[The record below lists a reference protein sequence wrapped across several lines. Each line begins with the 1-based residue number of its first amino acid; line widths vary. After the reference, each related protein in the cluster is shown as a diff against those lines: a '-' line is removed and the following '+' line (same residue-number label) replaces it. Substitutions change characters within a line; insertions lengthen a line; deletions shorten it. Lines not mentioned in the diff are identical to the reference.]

1 MDSPSNWPRNFS
13 AKKIFRS
20 ISDFPETSEST
31 KLTITFMN
39 PVIVIFGANGFLGRY
54 LTRHCA
60 RNGKEVVAI
69 GRSREGW
76 SGDGMF
82 LEWDGKTLGPWALA
96 LEGAEAVI
104 NVSGRSV
111 NCRYTAEHKRE
122 IMDSRVES
130 TRAIG
135 QAIAGCK
142 IPPKSWLNA
151 STATWYRHAVDQPQ
165 NDWLGEPGEGFSC
178 EVAQAWE
185 DAFFNAVV
193 PAETRK
199 LALRIGMVLANES
212 ATVYDVLRKI
222 TACGLGGAM
231 GRGDQRISWIHM
243 EDFLRAVDFAIQDP
257 FLDGTINVT
266 APEFP
271 TNREWMRT
279 FREAV
284 GMPLGLPASRWML
297 EIGARLMQTE
307 TELVTKSRWAD
318 PVRLRDAG
326 FRWRWGRAVDAV
338 ADLHGRKGLS
348 GFFRAA
354 AERSVGARVWLPATT
369 R

>member
-1 MDSPSNWPRNFS
+1 
-13 AKKIFRS
+13 
-20 ISDFPETSEST
+20 
-31 KLTITFMN
+31 MN

-60 RNGKEVVAI
+60 RHGWEVVAV
-69 GRSREGW
+69 GRNREGW

-82 LEWDGKTLGPWALA
+82 LDWDGKNQGPWALA

-104 NVSGRSV
+104 NLAGRSV
-111 NCRYTAEHKRE
+111 NCRYTEKNRRE
-122 IMDSRVES
+122 IVDSRVDA

-135 QAIAGCK
+135 EAIQNTK
-142 IPPKSWLNA
+142 TPPKTWLNA
-151 STATWYRHAVDQPQ
+151 STATWYRHAEDKPQ
-165 NDWLGEPGEGFSC
+165 DDWLGEPGEGFSC

-185 DAFFNAVV
+185 DAFFGAEV

-199 LALRIGMVLANES
+199 VALRIGMVLANED
-212 ATVYDVLRKI
+212 ATVYDVLRKL
-222 TACGLGGAM
+222 TARGLGGPM
-231 GRGDQRISWIHM
+231 GSGNQRISWIHM
-243 EDFLRAVDFAIQDP
+243 EDFLRAVDFVIHDP
-257 FLDGTINVT
+257 FLEGTINVT

-284 GMPLGLPASRWML
+284 GMPLGLPATRWMM
-297 EIGARLMQTE
+297 EIGAHFMGTE
-307 TELVTKSRWAD
+307 TELVLKSRWAD
-318 PVRLRDAG
+318 SLRLRDAG
-326 FRWRWGRAVDAV
+326 FRWRWGRTVDAV
-338 ADLHGRKGLS
+338 ADLHGRRGLD

-354 AERSVGARVWLPATT
+354 SERSVGARVWLPAAT

>member
-1 MDSPSNWPRNFS
+1 
-13 AKKIFRS
+13 
-20 ISDFPETSEST
+20 
-31 KLTITFMN
+31 MN

-54 LTRHCA
+54 LTRHCV

-104 NVSGRSV
+104 NLAGRSV
-111 NCRYTAEHKRE
+111 NCRYTPENRRE
-122 IMDSRVES
+122 IVDSRVAA
-130 TRAIG
+130 TRVIG
-135 QAIAGCK
+135 EAVAACK
-142 IPPKSWLNA
+142 VPPKTWLNA
-151 STATWYRHAVDQPQ
+151 STATWYRHAEDRPQ

-185 DAFFNAVV
+185 DAFFGAAV
-193 PAETRK
+193 PAATRK
-199 LALRIGMVLANES
+199 LALRIGMVLANETS
-212 ATVYDVLRKI
+212 TVYEILRKLSRY
-222 TACGLGGAM
+222 GLGGTM
-231 GRGDQRISWIHM
+231 GNGKQRMSWIHM
-243 EDFLRAVDFAIQDP
+243 EDFLRAVDFAIDDP
-257 FLDGTINVT
+257 FLDGCINLT

-271 TNREWMRT
+271 SNREWMRT

-284 GMPLGLPASRWML
+284 GMPLGLPAAKWIL
-297 EIGARLMQTE
+297 EIGARWMGTE
-307 TELVTKSRWAD
+307 TELVLKSRWAE
-318 PVRLRDAG
+318 PLRLRDAG
-326 FRWRWGRAVDAV
+326 FRWRWGRAVDAIT
-338 ADLHGRKGLS
+338 DLQSRPGLN

-354 AERSVGARVWLPATT
+354 AERSAGARVWLPAAT

>member
-1 MDSPSNWPRNFS
+1 
-13 AKKIFRS
+13 
-20 ISDFPETSEST
+20 
-31 KLTITFMN
+31 MN
-39 PVIVIFGANGFLGRY
+39 PIIVIFGANGFLGRY
-54 LTRHCA
+54 LCRHFA

-69 GRSREGW
+69 ARSREGW

-104 NVSGRSV
+104 NLAGRSV
-111 NCRYTAEHKRE
+111 DCRYTARNRQE
-122 IMDSRVES
+122 IIDSRVDS
-130 TRAIG
+130 TRVIG
-135 QAIAGCK
+135 EAIAVCK
-142 IPPKSWLNA
+142 LPPKTWLNA
-151 STATWYRHAVDQPQ
+151 STATWYRHAEDKPQ

-185 DAFFNAVV
+185 DAFWGANV
-193 PAETRK
+193 PALTRK
-199 LALRIGMVLANES
+199 LALRIGMVLANEQ
-212 ATVYDVLRKI
+212 ATVYDVLRKL
-222 TACGLGGAM
+222 TAWGLGGPM
-231 GRGDQRISWIHM
+231 GTGNQRVSWIHM
-243 EDFLRAVDFAIQDP
+243 EDFLRAMDFAINDP

-271 TNREWMRT
+271 TNREWMQT

-284 GMPLGLPASRWML
+284 GMPLGLPSAEWML
-297 EIGARLMQTE
+297 KIGAHFMSTE

-326 FRWRWGRAVDAV
+326 FRWRWARTVDAI
-338 ADLHGRKGLS
+338 ADLNSRRGLE
-348 GFFRAA
+348 GFFRIAA
-354 AERSVGARVWLPATT
+354 DRSAGARAWLPAVT